1 MRQVVGARDKFEK
14 LKKAS
19 EDNGTSVFCFLLHN
33 QREKKKSSLI
43 IKVLNAR
50 SIIFIGRCRL
60 VINIE
65 LIISRFSLKINEIGP
80 EKISE

>member
-33 QREKKKSSLI
+33 QREKKSSLI

-65 LIISRFSLKINEIGP
+65 RIISRFSLKINEIGP

>member
-19 EDNGTSVFCFLLHN
+19 EDNGTSVFWFLLHN
-33 QREKKKSSLI
+33 QREKKSSLI

-65 LIISRFSLKINEIGP
+65 RIISRFSLKINEIGP